1 MKRVSKQPTKLTT
14 DKPTPDFPLTPHR
27 ATNRWCKKVRGK
39 IHYFGPLD
47 KPQEALAKWLEQ
59 KDDLLAGRTPQTK
72 SDGLT
77 LGELANRF
85 LAAKR
90 QLVDN
95 HELSSRTWADYYA
108 TCRFVLKTLGKNKPV
123 AMLVPTDFQMLRGEF
138 SKTRAAVA
146 LGNNV
151 QRTRTLLKWAFDNE
165 LIEKPIRFGSEF
177 KRPNKK
183 TLRKARQAK
192 GKRTIP
198 PAELRQ
204 LIEQAGQPLKT
215 MILLGINCGFGNADC
230 ATLPLSAID
239 LEAGF
244 IDYPRP
250 KTAIERRAP
259 LWTETIAV
267 LGEWLAV
274 RPIPKHDDAKELV
287 FVTKYGASWSKS
299 PDLTQDEKGN
309 LTEAFVDNPV
319 SKEFRKLLNKTKLYV
334 RGRSFYTLR
343 HVFETVAGGS
353 RDQVAV
359 DYVMGHTDPSMAAEY
374 REEVADDRL
383 RDVVNHVRDWLY
395 ADADADDQ
403 DDGPV
408 TLRLH
413 SPEGDEPPA
422 RKAK

>member
-1 MKRVSKQPTKLTT
+1 MNRVSKQLTAV
-14 DKPTPDFPLTPHR
+14 KPSPGFPLTANRH
-27 ATNRWCKKVRGK
+27 TNRWCKKVRGK
-39 IHYFGPLD
+39 VHYFGPLD
-47 KPQEALAKWLEQ
+47 DPQGALAKWLEQ
-59 KDDLLAGRTPQTK
+59 KDDLLAGRTPHAK
-72 SDGLT
+72 VDGLT
-77 LGELANRF
+77 LGELANKF

-95 HELSSRTWADYYA
+95 RELAARTWADYHA
-108 TCRFVLKTLGKNKPV
+108 TCHFVLKTLGKNKPV
-123 AMLVPTDFQMLRGEF
+123 AMLVPADFQKLRAEF

-146 LGNNV
+146 LGNSV

-183 TLRKARQAK
+183 TLRKVRQSK
-192 GKRTIP
+192 GRRMMP
-198 PAELRQ
+198 PAELRR
-204 LIEQAGQPLKT
+204 LIDEARLPLKA
-215 MILLGINCGFGNADC
+215 MILLGINCGFGNSDC

-239 LEAGF
+239 MDAGF

-259 LWTETIAV
+259 LWPETIDA
-267 LGEWLAV
+267 LRSWLAA
-274 RPIPKHDDAKELV
+274 RPTPKDDATELV
-287 FVTKYGASWSKS
+287 FVTKYGASWAKS

-309 LTEAFVDNPV
+309 VPDAFVDNPV
-319 SKEFRKLLNKTKLYV
+319 SKEFRKLLNRTKLYA

-343 HVFETVAGGS
+343 HIFETVAGGS

-374 REEVADDRL
+374 REEVEDERL
-383 RDVVNHVRDWLY
+383 QDVVNHVRGWLY
-395 ADADADDQ
+395 ADADE
-403 DDGPV
+403 GPV

-413 SPEGDEPPA
+413 SPERDA
-422 RKAK
+422 AAL